1 MGSMPDPV
9 MLEVGSLRTY
19 YYGAAYAI
27 GLVVVSLWIFLRRE
41 VLGYDKGEVAEFSL
55 VFAVGALAG
64 GRLFD
69 VFLYEWSYFKE
80 HPLAVFAFWRGGM
93 ASHGV
98 MLGAA
103 LASAAFCLYRGKSF
117 LALSDEVVIPGAVL
131 LGLGRIGN
139 HINGEVFGSVTNL
152 PWATGFPYAEGCRH
166 PVALYDGLKNLL
178 LVPILLGVRFAYRR
192 GGSEPPPGVLFGHFV
207 FWYGSLRLFVDVFRE
222 YDSYWL
228 GVGRGQY
235 FNLAMALAGF
245 SLVLLAHLLTRR
257 RRPQRSSNFR
267 AINRGR
273 QRRGASGA
281 KMALFAVLVVSCLFI
296 PSGWTQQALEGFE
309 QRTTE
314 GSAAGSCPMVTG
326 LD

>member
-9 MLEVGSLRTY
+9 MLEVGPLRTY

-27 GLVVVSLWIFLRRE
+27 GLVVVSLWILLRRE
-41 VLGYDKGEVAEFSL
+41 VLGYSKGEVADFSL
-55 VFAVGALAG
+55 AFAVGVLAG

-69 VFLYEWSYFKE
+69 IFLYEWSYFKE
-80 HPLAVFAFWRGGM
+80 QPLAVFALWQGGM
-93 ASHGV
+93 ATHGV

-103 LASAAFCLYRGKSF
+103 LAGATFCFYRGKSF
-117 LALSDEVVIPGAVL
+117 LALADEVVIPGAVL

-178 LVPILLGVRFAYRR
+178 LVPILLGVRFAYPRR
-192 GGSEPPPGVLFGHFV
+192 GSEPPPGTLFGHFV
-207 FWYGSLRLFVDVFRE
+207 FWYGSLRLLVDVFRE

-235 FNLAMALAGF
+235 FNLAMAFAGL
-245 SLVLLAHLLTRR
+245 SLILLARHHPTLQS
-257 RRPQRSSNFR
+257 PNFR
-267 AINRGR
+267 TSDPSC
-273 QRRGASGA
+273 QRRGALRA
-281 KMALFAVLVVSCLFI
+281 AMALFAALVISCLFI
-296 PSGWTQQALEGFE
+296 PSGWTRQALEGFE
-309 QRTTE
+309 QRAPK
-314 GSAAGSCPMVTG
+314 GSVAESCPMTTG
-326 LD
+326 PD

>member
-1 MGSMPDPV
+1 MPDPV

-19 YYGAAYAI
+19 YYGAAYAT
-27 GLVVVSLWIFLRRE
+27 GLLVVSLWICLRRE
-41 VLGYDKGEVAEFSL
+41 ALGYTKGEVADFSL
-55 VFAVGALAG
+55 VFAVGVLVG

-80 HPLAVFAFWRGGM
+80 HPLSVFTLWQGGM
-93 ASHGV
+93 ATHGV

-103 LASAAFCLYRGKSF
+103 LAGAAFCSYRGKSF
-117 LALSDEVVIPGAVL
+117 LALADEVVIPGAVL
-131 LGLGRIGN
+131 LGLGRLGN
-139 HINGEVFGSVTNL
+139 HINGEVVGSVTNL

-192 GGSEPPPGVLFGHFV
+192 RGFEPPPGVLFGHFV
-207 FWYGSLRLFVDVFRE
+207 FWYGFLRLFVDVFRE

-235 FNLAMALAGF
+235 FNLAMALTGL

-257 RRPQRSSNFR
+257 PARRRAAGSPNFR
-267 AINRGR
+267 AVDPSCRHW
-273 QRRGASGA
+273 GASGT
-281 KMALFAVLVVSCLFI
+281 KIALFAALVVSCLFI
-296 PSGWTQQALEGFE
+296 PSGWTRQALEGFE
-309 QRTTE
+309 PRATE
-314 GSAAGSCPMVTG
+314 GSGPGSCPMITG
-326 LD
+326 PD